1 MTPFNP
7 VPFISRLLRL
17 RTRSYSIATVM
28 MELFKTKSFAT
39 DLQLHV
45 PYGRE
50 QIGIRCN
57 ECEGDP
63 KQ

>member
-7 VPFISRLLRL
+7 VPFISRLLQL

-50 QIGIRCN
+50 QIGIGCN